1 MTVKSSEVENGAALK
16 GRIKLQFLNPIV
28 VVAVVRLRWLSATPA
43 SFIRRFATVEWLTPS
58 SLIISCC
65 VHRVWLQTRQ
75 CGHWF
80 FFCRSSSSTQL
91 NVVVISFSDEH
102 KHIFGPCIPFLSCLQ
117 VHGKATFGFPC
128 GVCPKELCD
137 SVDFPLETNFNG

>member
-1 MTVKSSEVENGAALK
+1 MAIGHTSIVYKTLRYSRMAHPILLDHFLLCAQSVAADS
-16 GRIKLQFLNPIV
+16 
-28 VVAVVRLRWLSATPA
+28 AVWT
-43 SFIRRFATVEWLTPS
+43 
-58 SLIISCC
+58 LI
-65 VHRVWLQTRQ
+65 
-75 CGHWF
+75 

-137 SVDFPLETNFNG
+137 SVDFPLETLTGNGGGGLNYFKLIL